1 MNAGEV
7 IDDELRE
14 IAVKFIEG
22 LRRRELR
29 LVTAESCTGGLIAA
43 VITETPG
50 SSHVLERG
58 YVTYSNE
65 AKESMLGV
73 RHEIID
79 RHGAVS
85 EQTARAMAEGALAG
99 SPADVAVSVTGI
111 AGPDGGTS
119 EKPVGLVHFAA
130 ARRGGRTLH
139 KEMRFGDLG
148 RTEVRRRSVITALA
162 LVDDLFPSD

>member
-1 MNAGEV
+1 MTANEV
-7 IDDELRE
+7 IDESLRAL
-14 IAVKFIEG
+14 AVKFIDG

-65 AKESMLGV
+65 AKTSDLGV
-73 RHEIID
+73 PQPTLT

-85 EQTARAMAEGALAG
+85 EQTARAMAEGALAA
-99 SPADVAVSVTGI
+99 SPADVAVAVTGI
-111 AGPDGGTS
+111 AGPDGGT
-119 EKPVGLVHFAA
+119 EAKPVGLVHFAA
-130 ARRGGRTLH
+130 LRRGGPTLH
-139 KEMRFGDLG
+139 REIRFGDLG
-148 RTEVRRRSVITALA
+148 RTEVRRRSVIAALA
-162 LVDDLFPSD
+162 LVDEVLKT